1 MDGDSPSGHGVQSRL
16 LLWTGSVS
24 VAYRVCQGRH
34 QEDPIL
40 RLKTLKKKNHLFI
53 YEKHRERKR
62 QRDPRGEP
70 QHGTDSILGRIT
82 SWAERGPKPL
92 RALPSKLFKNF
103 SHA

>member
-40 RLKTLKKKNHLFI
+40 RLKTLKKNHLFI
-53 YEKHRERKR
+53 YEKHRQRKR

-70 QHGTDSILGRIT
+70 NMGRT
-82 SWAERGPKPL
+82 RSWVGSHSGLKE
-92 RALPSKLFKNF
+92 ALSR
-103 SHA
+103 